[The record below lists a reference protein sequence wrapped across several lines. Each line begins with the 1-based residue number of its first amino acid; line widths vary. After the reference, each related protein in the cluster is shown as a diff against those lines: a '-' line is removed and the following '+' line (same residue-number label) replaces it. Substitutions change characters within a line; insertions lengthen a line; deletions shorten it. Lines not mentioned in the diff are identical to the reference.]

1 MASMSITV
9 HTSDD
14 PAAVLDVA
22 GTFLASDPVQH
33 NLILTLLQM
42 RVAHPEAGRYW
53 MAVDEHDVIGV
64 VFQSPLDY
72 HATLTPMSRDAVRA
86 VVDVIADEGVELPG
100 VSGEA
105 ATAANF
111 AGAWSERTRVPARP
125 TLGQR
130 LYELTAVVDQPAR
143 GALRQATDEDLE
155 FLVESL
161 VAFVA
166 EIGDPPGGSES
177 VVARRLAAGQ
187 LWIWDDAAAVSMC
200 GLSVPAEG
208 VVRVG
213 PVYTPPELRGR
224 GYASAMVATVS
235 ADVRAAGHRCIL
247 YTDLDNPT
255 SNSIYRAI
263 GYRAVAECLTYKFGP
278 VR

>member
-1 MASMSITV
+1 
-9 HTSDD
+9 
-14 PAAVLDVA
+14 
-22 GTFLASDPVQH
+22 
-33 NLILTLLQM
+33 
-42 RVAHPEAGRYW
+42 

-72 HATLTPMSRDAVRA
+72 HATLTPMSREAVRA
-86 VVDVIADEGVELPG
+86 VVDLIADEGVELPG

-130 LYELTAVVDQPAR
+130 LYELAAVVDQSAR

-155 FLVESL
+155 FLVESF

-166 EIGDPPGGSES
+166 EIGDPPEGSEA

-187 LWIWDDAAAVSMC
+187 LWVWDDSAAVSMC
-200 GLSVPAEG
+200 GRSAPAEG

-213 PVYTPPELRGR
+213 PVYTPTELRGR

-255 SNSIYRAI
+255 SNSIYRNI
-263 GYRAVAECLTYKFGP
+263 GYQAVSECLTYKFGA